1 MSANGQQA
9 LLAAW
14 GAVTTRGGTA
24 QDALAYLR
32 SLYRNVVALEP
43 GARTSTITFSERHI
57 GDVHVT
63 WEDEALREVGA
74 NKDRLEIVRPPVS
87 IRLEPAV
94 AWVDANN
101 RDANTAAHSKA
112 YLEFLFSD
120 TAQEALA
127 QNGFRSINPAIMAQ
141 HRAALPDMNLFPI
154 TAIAEDWDDAQQK
167 FFGDDG
173 ILDIVSSPVSLLTA
187 GCRTDRTP
195 GLGVAGTMVAG
206 FDYSWLKGRRDVVAG
221 LTVAAVALPQAMA
234 YALIAGVDPK
244 FGVYSAIVITFV
256 ASVFGSSS
264 HLINGPTSAIALLV
278 FSSLSFLDQENR
290 TVLFESLFLMGI
302 LVGVI
307 QILIAIFKLGD
318 LTRYISESVIIGFLV
333 AAALLLAVG
342 QIGPA
347 LGVKD
352 KGNGHMH
359 LLHRLSLTLF
369 HGDPINYRAVVLSV
383 TAVAVAVLLRM
394 LVKRYRWP
402 QLDLMAV
409 LVVTGV
415 IAYAAG
421 WSIPNAN
428 GKTAVNVTAK
438 IPQTLPGF
446 HVPTVDLGNIGELSQ
461 GALAIA
467 FIGLIEALSI
477 AKAIAHQTHQKV
489 DYNRQILAEGLGNLT
504 GGFFQSLP
512 GSGSLTRSAINFQAG
527 AVSRFSGIVSAA
539 TVAGVLLLFA
549 PLLHYVPQAALAG
562 LLLVTAARL
571 VDYKR
576 LLLIVR
582 ASRYDAGLVI
592 VTALTGILLDLDKAV
607 LVGVAMSILLFVPRA
622 AKLKARELT
631 VTPNAWCA
639 NGCQAIR
646 STRRRSST
654 TSRAS
659 CSSAPRRN
667 STGTWR
673 YSASG

>member
-1 MSANGQQA
+1 M
-9 LLAAW
+9 L
-14 GAVTTRGGTA
+14 
-24 QDALAYLR
+24 
-32 SLYRNVVALEP
+32 
-43 GARTSTITFSERHI
+43 
-57 GDVHVT
+57 
-63 WEDEALREVGA
+63 
-74 NKDRLEIVRPPVS
+74 
-87 IRLEPAV
+87 
-94 AWVDANN
+94 
-101 RDANTAAHSKA
+101 
-112 YLEFLFSD
+112 
-120 TAQEALA
+120 
-127 QNGFRSINPAIMAQ
+127 
-141 HRAALPDMNLFPI
+141 
-154 TAIAEDWDDAQQK
+154 
-167 FFGDDG
+167 
-173 ILDIVSSPVSLLTA
+173 
-187 GCRTDRTP
+187 
-195 GLGVAGTMVAG
+195 AG

-244 FGVYSAIVITFV
+244 FGVYSAIVVGFV

-290 TVLFESLFLMGI
+290 TVLFEALFLMGV

-383 TAVAVAVLLRM
+383 TAVVVAVLLRM

-402 QLDLMAV
+402 QLDLLAV

-428 GKTAVNVTAK
+428 GKTAVSVTAK
-438 IPQTLPGF
+438 IPQSLPGF

-582 ASRYDAGLVI
+582 ASRYDAGLVL

-622 AKLKARELT
+622 AKLKARELV
-631 VTPNAWCA
+631 VTPERVVRERLPGDPVDPALVIYDLEGELFFGAAPDLDRYLEVLGERIADDGLKFAVLRLRRVRNPDAVCIEHLEKFLRSERELGVTILLA
-639 NGCQAIR
+639 GIQDDLAAILKNVGLLNWFP
-646 STRRRSST
+646 
-654 TSRAS
+654 AEQIF
-659 CSSAPRRN
+659 PDEEDE
-667 STGTWR
+667 
-673 YSASG
+673 YSATLDAVRYAHRNVEPYPKDDPRYYLV